1 MTHPT
6 GQVCYK
12 GKTGKGEDIHMK
24 DHNFFF
30 WPTQFKCFQLLFLP
44 NDCKTQVSL
53 VQLDLTLRLAYSW
66 SEGLSKMTST
76 GAFQPK
82 PSNDSPSFSMMVS
95 FLSSPS
101 LALLLLPVLEEE
113 EWRTGQQKHLTS
125 HTANKVFPNKGAAIP
140 LKGAIM
146 LLGLLIGECHS
157 PSHPARREQH
167 RSIPSASRTL
177 SKRNKPSS

>member
-1 MTHPT
+1 ML
-6 GQVCYK
+6 Q
-12 GKTGKGEDIHMK
+12 GEDRQGRRHS
-24 DHNFFF
+24 HERSQLLF

-53 VQLDLTLRLAYSW
+53 VQPDLTLRLAYIW

-76 GAFQPK
+76 GTFQPK

-125 HTANKVFPNKGAAIP
+125 HTANKVFLNKGAAIP

-157 PSHPARREQH
+157 PSHPARREQQ
-167 RSIPSASRTL
+167 RSIPSTSRTL